1 MTKITRKQINKTNM
15 VAIGYCQCQ
24 TILDMFA
31 YNYKIG
37 YNAGVY
43 GWNYD
48 LYRINDIDVITGYNV
63 PYYKYSNND
72 LKIKLI
78 ELENKIRKEE
88 RGLTFLEYEKNVKK
102 WEKEFLEI
110 FNK

>member
-1 MTKITRKQINKTNM
+1 MRKITRNKINKTNM
-15 VAIGYCQCQ
+15 VALGYCQAQ
-24 TILDMFA
+24 AALNLFGTD
-31 YNYKIG
+31 YKIG

-48 LYRINDIDVITGYNV
+48 LYRIGGVDVVTGYNC
-63 PYYKYSNND
+63 PYINKSNN
-72 LKIKLI
+72 KIKTQLI
-78 ELENKIRKEE
+78 AFENKIRKEE

-110 FNK
+110 FK

>member
-1 MTKITRKQINKTNM
+1 MRKITRNNINQENM

-37 YNAGVY
+37 YNVGVY

-48 LYRINDIDVITGYNV
+48 LYRINGVDVITGYNC
-63 PYYKYSNND
+63 PYVNKSNK
-72 LKIKLI
+72 KIKTQLI
-78 ELENKIRKEE
+78 AFENKLRKLSSSE
-88 RGLTFLEYEKNVKK
+88 LYKKNEQLK
-102 WEKEFLEI
+102 KEFLEI
-110 FNK
+110 FNRA